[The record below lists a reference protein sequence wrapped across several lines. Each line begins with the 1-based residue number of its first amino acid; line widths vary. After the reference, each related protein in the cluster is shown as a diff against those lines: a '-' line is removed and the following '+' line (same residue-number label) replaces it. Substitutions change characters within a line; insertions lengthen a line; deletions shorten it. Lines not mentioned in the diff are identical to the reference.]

1 MLSNDRGFSLIELI
15 ITIIVISV
23 GVLGLIGALSFTTSR
38 SISAELMTTTTL
50 LAQERMEE
58 LIGDKRSGGYGTAS
72 LDIGTT
78 TDPAFAGPYADY
90 TRTVEICYVDSD
102 LLNPDCDPAPPN
114 VDTGYKRMTITVV
127 NNKMQA
133 ESNVAIVSLVTDY

>member
-23 GVLGLIGALSFTTSR
+23 GVLGLIAAMSFTTGR
-38 SISAELMTTTTL
+38 SINAELMTTTTL

-58 LIGDKRSGGYGTAS
+58 LIGDRRSSGYGTAS

-78 TDPAFAGPYADY
+78 TDPAFGAPYADY
-90 TRTVEICYVDSD
+90 TRTVEICYVDSAIQ
-102 LLNPDCDPAPPN
+102 NPDCDPAPPN
-114 VDTGYKRMTITVV
+114 VDTGYKRMTITVE
-127 NNKMQA
+127 NNMMQA
-133 ESNVAIVSLVTDY
+133 ASNVSIVSLVTDY